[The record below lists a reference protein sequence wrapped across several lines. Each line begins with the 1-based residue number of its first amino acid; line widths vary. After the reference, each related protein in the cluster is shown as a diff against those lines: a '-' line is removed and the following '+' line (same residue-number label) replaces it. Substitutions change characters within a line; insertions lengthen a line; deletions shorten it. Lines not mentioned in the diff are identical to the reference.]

1 MNFMYY
7 VFEDIILK
15 RVSMMAKGECSVHKV
30 AGVLVWVGAINWGL
44 VGFFQW
50 NLVHSLLGNVSNG
63 TLENIVYMLVGL
75 SAIAM
80 LFCGKCKQC
89 KM

>member
-1 MNFMYY
+1 MYY
-7 VFEDIILK
+7 VFEAFILNTA
-15 RVSMMAKGECSVHKV
+15 SMMRKGECSVHKV

-50 NLVHSLLGNVSNG
+50 NLVHSLLGTVSNG

>member
-1 MNFMYY
+1 MYY
-7 VFEDIILK
+7 VCEEINPNI
-15 RVSMMAKGECSVHKV
+15 VSMMAKGECSVHKV

-44 VGFFQW
+44 IGFFQW
-50 NLVHSLLGNVSNG
+50 NLVHSLLGTVSNG
-63 TLENIVYMLVGL
+63 MLENIVYMLVGL

-89 KM
+89 KV